1 MDFQGLP
8 LAVCDTFPHWLSG
21 HDWGAGTVGR
31 CERWVPSLSGEVV
44 LLVAMLWLLQ
54 LILSNLPPGA
64 QGNLMIAVD
73 N

>member
-1 MDFQGLP
+1 MDIQGLP

-31 CERWVPSLSGEVV
+31 ANAGSLSGEVV

>member
-1 MDFQGLP
+1 MTPSHTGSVGMTGDQ
-8 LAVCDTFPHWLSG
+8 AQWV
-21 HDWGAGTVGR
+21 GANAG
-31 CERWVPSLSGEVV
+31 SLSGEVV

>member
-31 CERWVPSLSGEVV
+31 CERWVPLRGGGAAGGYAVAAVAHTLKSPSWSSG
-44 LLVAMLWLLQ
+44 
-54 LILSNLPPGA
+54 
-64 QGNLMIAVD
+64 
-73 N
+73 